1 MIFIF
6 CMIVTPGI
14 LGASLIEVVRWR
26 TTVIGK
32 GVVFIPTFI
41 SEFIM
46 VLSSVVFLDSGSTL
60 AILLFFTADFSL
72 WIVFVGVLVFRID

>member
-1 MIFIF
+1 
-6 CMIVTPGI
+6 MIVTPGI

-26 TTVIGK
+26 STVIGE

-46 VLSSVVFLDSGSTL
+46 VLSSVVFLDSRSTL
-60 AILLFFTADFSL
+60 TILFFTADFSF
-72 WIVFVGVLVFRID
+72 WVVFIGVLVFRID